1 MSDNDKKYVFED
13 LPRAN
18 NWESLNQTVKIA
30 GKTVENRITYQPME
44 GCDSQPDGTPSD
56 LTTRRYERFAAGG
69 AGIIWLEATSVMDE
83 GRANP
88 RQLFLNDQT
97 LDAYKRLCQRI
108 KETAMK
114 AHGFEPFV
122 VVQLTHSG
130 RYSKPTGTPAPLIA
144 HHDPNLEQAA
154 SIADERIVSDSYLE
168 QVRDRMVYGA
178 ELAQRAGFDAADI
191 KCCHRYLFSE
201 LLSAYDR
208 PGPYGGSYENRTR
221 ILRESVQGARQVCDS
236 SFVIASRMNIYDGYA
251 YPYGFGVSPEGGLE
265 PDFTEPIRLAQ
276 DLVDSG
282 VALLNFTMGNPY
294 SNPHVNRPFRK
305 GPYVPTEEPIQ
316 GVTRMLRGGRIV
328 ANSLRGPVT
337 TVCSGFTFLG
347 ASAADVA
354 AACIADG
361 WFDCAGFGR
370 QAFSYPNF
378 AADVCLNRKI
388 DPKQLCAAC
397 SKCTELMRAGGKTGC
412 ILHDQE
418 IYLPMYRS
426 IVQNKQ
432 AVSVK

>member
-1 MSDNDKKYVFED
+1 MSNNDKKCAFQG
-13 LPRAN
+13 LPHTN
-18 NWESLNQTVKIA
+18 NWESLNQTAKIA
-30 GKTVENRITYQPME
+30 EKTVANRITYQPME
-44 GCDSQPDGTPSD
+44 GCDGEADGTPSE
-56 LTTRRYERFAAGG
+56 LTLRRYERFASGG
-69 AGIIWLEATSVMDE
+69 AGIIWLEATAVVDE

-88 RQLFLNDQT
+88 RQLFLNDRT
-97 LDAYKRLCQRI
+97 LDAFQRLCRQI

-114 AHGFEPFV
+114 SHGYEPFI
-122 VVQLTHSG
+122 VVQLTQSG
-130 RYSKPTGTPAPLIA
+130 RYSKPNGTPAPLIA
-144 HHDPNLEQAA
+144 HHDPNLEKAA
-154 SIADERIVSDSYLE
+154 PIADERMVSDAYLE
-168 QVRDRMVYGA
+168 RVRDKMVYGA
-178 ELAQRAGFDAADI
+178 ELVQRAGFDAADI

-221 ILRESVQGARQVCDS
+221 ILRESIQGARQVCDS

-251 YPYGFGVSPEGGLE
+251 YPYGFGASPEGGLE

-276 DLVDSG
+276 ELVDSG
-282 VALLNFTMGNPY
+282 VGLLNFTMGNPY
-294 SNPHVNRPFRK
+294 DNPHVNRPFRN
-305 GPYVPTEEPIQ
+305 GPYIPPEDPMQDVA
-316 GVTRMLRGGRIV
+316 RLLRGGKTV
-328 ANSLRGPVT
+328 ANALHGSVT
-337 TVCSGFTFLG
+337 TVCSGFSFLG

-378 AADVCLNRKI
+378 AADVCLHKKI
-388 DPKQLCAAC
+388 DPKQLCVAC

-412 ILHDQE
+412 VLHDRE

-426 IVQNKQ
+426 VVQNKQ
-432 AVSVK
+432 EASV